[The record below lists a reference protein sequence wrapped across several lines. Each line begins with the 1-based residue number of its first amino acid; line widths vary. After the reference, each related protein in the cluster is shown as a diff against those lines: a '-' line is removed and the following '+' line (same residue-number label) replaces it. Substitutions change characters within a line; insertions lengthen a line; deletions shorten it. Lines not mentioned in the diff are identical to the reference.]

1 MYFGAPPHLFPCETS
16 NRINIFTTEEV
27 FMGAAF
33 IEASVYF
40 RLYVFTVTF
49 KSILLAVVNLVQRN
63 SSTVFCVPYDEKT
76 YYSTLS
82 PRT

>member
-1 MYFGAPPHLFPCETS
+1 
-16 NRINIFTTEEV
+16 
-27 FMGAAF
+27 MGAAF